1 MNILTNNTNNSNGT
15 LIVNNAGQIN
25 ASNLNINAG
34 YNESGNLSTNGTQ
47 NNIYIKGS
55 DLHILGTT
63 TFKAYG
69 DVGIFSAQD
78 YSKHIFYS
86 EAVEKD
92 LGAIIGG
99 TIVAG
104 LGAVAAGML
113 TGGAGTLAVGA
124 SAVGGLIAGF
134 EQENS
139 TKITDIH
146 ENTTQVASNVNTA
159 NLNIISAGDTTIK
172 ASNVGVLDDANISV
186 GTITDGNNNETKID
200 NAAKFSVLSDFN
212 IAKNIFKKEEHKV
225 ELGSFLAMQ
234 FAIGLVSEFA
244 GGMAASYIGKA
255 AENTFIAMALENLP
269 KGTTL
274 GRASIW
280 TLEAMEHLPEFA
292 AKFPIKSG
300 LESLSLSAMEVSG
313 INETHL
319 DGASITENKTEVK
332 SNFNYNNLVVK

>member
-1 MNILTNNTNNSNGT
+1 MMTN
-15 LIVNNAGQIN
+15 
-25 ASNLNINAG
+25 
-34 YNESGNLSTNGTQ
+34 
-47 NNIYIKGS
+47 
-55 DLHILGTT
+55 
-63 TFKAYG
+63 FKAYG
-69 DVGIFSAQD
+69 NVEIFSAQD

-92 LGAIIGG
+92 LGDIIGG

-146 ENTTQVASNVNTA
+146 ENTTQIASNLNTQ
-159 NLNIISAGDTTIK
+159 NLNIVSAGDTTIK
-172 ASNVGVLDDANISV
+172 ASNVEVSGDANISV
-186 GTITDGNNNETKID
+186 GTITDSNNNETKTD
-200 NAAKFSVLSDFN
+200 NTAKFSVLSDFD

-234 FAIGLVSEFA
+234 FAIGFASELAGAAMGKVMSKFA
-244 GGMAASYIGKA
+244 GFAKLGAGASNVGKGLTGKLQNVA
-255 AENTFIAMALENLP
+255 GENIITTFLHNYAKDEL
-269 KGTTL
+269 GTL
-274 GRASIW
+274 VAQAPG
-280 TLEAMEHLPEFA
+280 
-292 AKFPIKSG
+292 KFLTKSG
-300 LESLSLSAMEVSG
+300 SETILNAGANVGGFTERNG
-313 INETHL
+313 IRETV
-319 DGASITENKTEVK
+319 TETKTEVK

>member
-1 MNILTNNTNNSNGT
+1 MNILTNNTSNPNGT
-15 LIVNNAGQIN
+15 LVVNNAGQIN

-34 YNESGNLSTNGTQ
+34 YDEAGNLSTNGTQ

-78 YSKHIFYS
+78 YSKHIFLS

-146 ENTTQVASNVNTA
+146 ENTTQVASNVNTN

-172 ASNVGVLDDANISV
+172 ASNVGVSGDANISV
-186 GTITDGNNNETKID
+186 GTITDSNNNETKTD
-200 NAAKFSVLSDFN
+200 NTAKFSVLSDFD

-244 GGMAASYIGKA
+244 GGMAGKYFSKVA
-255 AENTFIAMALENLP
+255 GEGFLLAGLSIAP
-269 KGTTL
+269 KGF
-274 GRASIW
+274 
-280 TLEAMEHLPEFA
+280 EFTPFVIELA
-292 AKFPIKSG
+292 TKTIPSGIAKFPIKSG

-319 DGASITENKTEVK
+319 DGANITENKTEVK